1 MRYLFLCLTFVLFC
15 APLESK
21 AVDCDVTG
29 ELKLTSQDAVDTF
42 ATDYG
47 ECDTMPNGLTID
59 SNAITQVDGLSN
71 LVTIKGD
78 LKLFSSQLS
87 DISGLSNLTTI
98 EGDLRIG
105 DGSEG
110 TALTNLDA
118 LSNVTTLGGLL
129 LFGNDQLED
138 VDGLSQVTTIAGDVQ
153 IGSSS
158 TASANDRL
166 IQLDGLSGVTSIG
179 GDFYLQYNP
188 SIADLNGLLALET
201 VGGKLVIQGNAALG
215 ACEGIAPLLGYD
227 GSASGGASGVGGT
240 QTIVSG
246 NRAGCNSVEEVL
258 ASYSGQALTRPNY
271 CAASSTITLISQD
284 QVDGFVTAYG
294 DCDATLYGLT
304 VDSNAITQVNGL
316 SNLVTIKGDLKL
328 FSSQLSDISG
338 LSNLTT
344 IEGDLR
350 IGDGSEGTALTN
362 LDALSKVTTLGG
374 LVLLGNDQLEDI
386 DGLSQVTTIAG
397 DVQIGSSSTAS
408 ANDRLVQLDGLS
420 GVTSIGGDFYLQYN
434 PSIADLN
441 GLLALEL
448 VGGKLVIQGNAALGA
463 CEGIAPLLGYDGS
476 ESGGAS
482 GVGGTQTIVSGNR
495 AGCNSVEEVLA
506 SYTGQELT
514 RPNYCA
520 APSTITLKSQAEVDA
535 FATTYGT
542 CDTTPYGLTIDSNTI
557 AQVDGLSN
565 LVTIK
570 GDLKLFSSQ
579 LANISGLSN
588 LTTIEGD
595 LRIGDGSEGTAL
607 TNLDALSKVTSLGG
621 LVLLGNDQLEDID
634 GLSQVTTIAGDVQI
648 GSSSTASAND
658 RLIQLDGLSGIT
670 SIGGDF
676 YLQFNP
682 SIADLNGLLALET
695 VGGKLVVQGNAAL
708 GACEGI
714 APLLGYDGSESG
726 GASGVGGTQTIVS
739 GNRAGCD
746 SIEEVLASYSGQVL
760 TRPSYCAASSTITL
774 ISQDDVDGFV
784 TTYGDCDATPY
795 GLTIDSNTITQ
806 VNGLSNLVTIKGDLK
821 LYSSQLSDIS
831 GLSNLTTI
839 EGDLRVGDG
848 SEGTALTNLD
858 ALSNVTTLGG
868 LWLFGNDQ
876 LENIDG
882 LSQVTTITGD
892 VLIGSSSTAQAN
904 DRLVQLDGLS
914 GVTSIGGDFYLQYN
928 PSIADLNGLLA
939 LETVGGK
946 LVIQGNAALGACE
959 GIAPL
964 LGYDGSESGGASGVG
979 GTQTIVS
986 GNRAG
991 CNSVEEVL
999 ASYSG
1004 QVLTRPG
1011 YCAASDSVTVSSQSA
1026 IDEFDST
1033 YGPCQVLVADLIVQG
1048 DEVANLDGLAS
1059 ITEIRGSLSLLS
1071 PNLADIEGLSA
1082 LRDVDGSL
1090 LIGGRSSSD
1099 AVGLEVSDLS
1109 PLNTLETVGGDL
1121 SIYQTALSS
1130 IAVFS
1135 TLTHLKGDLSVA
1147 QNANLTSIAGFSNL
1161 ERVDGALKLQN
1172 NTALSDCTPLALLLG
1187 GEDGAQDAV
1196 SGSIAI
1202 SGNGEGCSSVAEILS
1217 NAGKDGSGEDEDGD
1231 GVKDAVDNCPDIAN
1245 PSQTDTD
1252 GDRIGDACD
1261 LDDDNDGL
1269 LDTEDDAP
1277 LDALQPANRV
1287 DTDLDLIVNESDNCP
1302 LIANSDQ
1309 ADFDSD
1315 GTGDVCD
1322 LDDDGDGVNDDEDA
1336 APLDP
1341 NRTTQGTRKAIIVAG
1356 GGPYA
1361 GNNIWTQ
1368 TKVVANQ
1375 AYRSLRDQGYRE
1387 RDIYYFSE
1395 QADKNKPYPID
1406 EDPTLEGIQ
1415 RAITEWATDPVAPA
1429 DELLLYF
1436 VDHGGPGLFKVDA
1449 ITELSAETLDGW
1461 LDSAQVKIPG
1471 QVIFV
1476 YEACQSGSFIPV
1488 LTPDAG
1494 KSRLV
1499 IASSGAEQKAR
1510 FDSQGINS
1518 FSYVFWNGI
1527 SIGSSLY
1534 DSYVLAKKA
1543 MQQSSNRQQVARIDA
1558 NGDGLADSKDDKR
1571 IASMVQLGEGI
1582 SLAADIP
1589 IVFGLSPDAVIDGNS
1604 EVTLTAKVAG
1614 ASTIDRVWAII
1625 DDPDVIESSASAPFV
1640 SNEELPFTF
1649 DDSSKVWRATYSDFD
1664 VKGLYRFVVLATN
1677 VDGLLSTT
1685 VEGDTNVINVTQREG
1700 RAARIGKD
1708 SDLDGVQDFLD
1719 AYPEDDRYTTDSDG
1733 DFIPDELDPDADGD
1747 GDLDADGSDLYE
1759 PNNSLDSSTC
1769 LAWGAEAQSHVFS
1782 SSQDEDFFVAAAR
1795 KGVPLT
1801 LTVTPTLD
1809 QNRLADP
1816 VVLFESGTESVIS
1829 DDQRAKID
1837 DFEEGLAE
1845 TLTFTPE
1852 RSGLLRFKV
1861 RDFVGETDYSV
1872 QLSTD
1877 LGLADQDLAVSL
1889 TATTRYWAE
1898 GVPAPLVLTVENL
1911 SASSSAASEL
1921 LLIAPQAVAWDSLP
1935 ADCALEDRLLV
1946 CSVSALASGE
1956 DQRFLLSAI
1965 VSEAGRVELMAQLGA
1980 LGVGSA
1986 ATLDASQTNNQSR
1999 VIAYVTADADE
2010 DGLPDSYE
2018 LRNALR
2024 VGEDDSGGDL
2034 DGDGVS
2040 NVAEYLAGTSVVDV
2054 TADADGDGVIDAL
2067 DAFPAD
2073 ASAQYDADGDG
2084 EPDGEDSD
2092 SDGDGISDENEYL
2105 IGTNPL
2111 IADSDGDGVSDAA
2124 DPLPINGF
2132 ETVDSDGDGIGDEA
2146 DTDDDND
2153 GRSDLQEAIDGTN
2166 PLDASDCL
2174 NCSATDD
2181 ADDDGVIDSAP
2192 DNCPTT
2198 PNADQADLDQDGEG
2212 DACDA
2217 DDDGDGVSDADEAAA
2232 GTDPRD
2238 PNFCPTCVNFSFDVD
2253 DNGKAAPLTD
2263 GLLVIRHL
2271 FGFDGDSL
2279 VGGAVDGGTRTS
2291 AQAIKEYLDTF
2302 RSELDIDGDGENKAL
2317 TDGLLLIRYL
2327 FGFTDNSLTSNALG
2341 EGATRVSSEDI
2352 EAYIEARIPSS
2363 N

>member
-129 LFGNDQLED
+129 LFGNDQLE
-138 VDGLSQVTTIAGDVQ
+138 
-153 IGSSS
+153 
-158 TASANDRL
+158 N
-166 IQLDGLSGVTSIG
+166 
-179 GDFYLQYNP
+179 
-188 SIADLNGLLALET
+188 
-201 VGGKLVIQGNAALG
+201 
-215 ACEGIAPLLGYD
+215 
-227 GSASGGASGVGGT
+227 
-240 QTIVSG
+240 
-246 NRAGCNSVEEVL
+246 
-258 ASYSGQALTRPNY
+258 
-271 CAASSTITLISQD
+271 
-284 QVDGFVTAYG
+284 
-294 DCDATLYGLT
+294 
-304 VDSNAITQVNGL
+304 
-316 SNLVTIKGDLKL
+316 
-328 FSSQLSDISG
+328 
-338 LSNLTT
+338 
-344 IEGDLR
+344 
-350 IGDGSEGTALTN
+350 
-362 LDALSKVTTLGG
+362 
-374 LVLLGNDQLEDI
+374 
-386 DGLSQVTTIAG
+386 
-397 DVQIGSSSTAS
+397 
-408 ANDRLVQLDGLS
+408 
-420 GVTSIGGDFYLQYN
+420 
-434 PSIADLN
+434 
-441 GLLALEL
+441 
-448 VGGKLVIQGNAALGA
+448 
-463 CEGIAPLLGYDGS
+463 
-476 ESGGAS
+476 
-482 GVGGTQTIVSGNR
+482 
-495 AGCNSVEEVLA
+495 
-506 SYTGQELT
+506 
-514 RPNYCA
+514 
-520 APSTITLKSQAEVDA
+520 
-535 FATTYGT
+535 
-542 CDTTPYGLTIDSNTI
+542 IDS
-557 AQVDGLSN
+557 
-565 LVTIK
+565 
-570 GDLKLFSSQ
+570 
-579 LANISGLSN
+579 
-588 LTTIEGD
+588 LT
-595 LRIGDGSEGTAL
+595 
-607 TNLDALSKVTSLGG
+607 
-621 LVLLGNDQLEDID
+621 
-634 GLSQVTTIAGDVQI
+634 QVTTIAGDVQI

-676 YLQFNP
+676 YLQYNP

-806 VNGLSNLVTIKGDLK
+806 VNGLSNLVTIKGDLR

-848 SEGTALTNLD
+848 SEGTSITNLD
-858 ALSNVTTLGG
+858 ALSNVTTLGS

-1217 NAGKDGSGEDEDGD
+1217 DAGKDGSGEDEDGD

-1287 DTDLDLIVNESDNCP
+1287 DTDFDLIVNASDNCP
-1302 LIANSDQ
+1302 FIANSGQ
-1309 ADFDSD
+1309 ADLD
-1315 GTGDVCD
+1315 GDGIGDVCD
-1322 LDDDGDGVNDDEDA
+1322 PDDDGDGVSDDEDA

-1461 LDSAQVKIPG
+1461 LDSAQVNIPG

-1759 PNNSLDSSTC
+1759 PNNSLDSSTY

-2279 VGGAVDGGTRTS
+2279 VSGAVDGGTRTS

-2302 RSELDIDGDGENKAL
+2302 GSELDIDGDGENKAL

>member
-1461 LDSAQVKIPG
+1461 LDSAQVNIPG

>member
-420 GVTSIGGDFYLQYN
+420 GVTSIGSDFYLQYN

-1461 LDSAQVKIPG
+1461 LDSAQVNIPG

>member
-328 FSSQLSDISG
+328 FSSQLSNISG
-338 LSNLTT
+338 LSNLIT

-795 GLTIDSNTITQ
+795 GLTTDSNTITQ

-1287 DTDLDLIVNESDNCP
+1287 DSDLDLIVNASDNCP

-1461 LDSAQVKIPG
+1461 LDSAQVNIPG

>member
-328 FSSQLSDISG
+328 FSSQLSNISG
-338 LSNLTT
+338 LSNLIT

-420 GVTSIGGDFYLQYN
+420 GVASIGGDFYLQYN

-726 GASGVGGTQTIVS
+726 GASGVGGTQTILS

-1461 LDSAQVKIPG
+1461 LDSAQVNIPG

-1852 RSGLLRFKV
+1852 GSGLLRFKV

>member
-110 TALTNLDA
+110 TAITNLDALSKVTTLGGLVLLGNDLLEDVDGLSNVTALPGDVLIGASSSSQANDRLAQLDGLSGVISIGGRFEIQNNASLTDLNGLLALEIVGGALVIRGNAAMGSCEGIAPLLGFDGTQSGGESGVGGQTLIETNRTGCNSPEEVLASYSGQALTRPNYCAASSTITLTSQDDVDGFVTTYGDCDATLYGLTIDSNAITQVDGLSNLVAIKGDLELYSSQLSDISGLANLTMIEGDLRIGDGSEGTALTNLDA
-118 LSNVTTLGGLL
+118 LSKVTTLGGLVL
-129 LFGNDQLED
+129 LGNDLLENIDGLSNVIALSGDVLIGSSASAQANDRLAQLDGLAGVTRISGRFEVQNNSSLTDLNGFLALEVVGGDLVIRGNAALGACEGIAPLLGYDGTDDGGASGVGGQTTIDANRTGCNSADEILASYSGQALTRPSFCVASSTITLTSQDQVDGFVTTYGECDVTPFGLTIDSNSITQVDGLSNLVTIKGDLKLYASQLSDISGLSNLTTIEGDLRIGDGSEGTALTNVDALSKVTMLGGLVLLGNDQLED
-138 VDGLSQVTTIAGDVQ
+138 IDGLSQVTTIAGDVQ

-158 TASANDRL
+158 AAQANDRL
-166 IQLDGLSGVTSIG
+166 AHLDGLSGVTSISG
-179 GDFYLQYNP
+179 RFEVQNNL
-188 SIADLNGLLALET
+188 SLTDLNGLLALET

-227 GSASGGASGVGGT
+227 GTETGGTSGVSGN
-240 QTIVSG
+240 QTTVSG
-246 NRAGCNSVEEVL
+246 NRGGCNSVEEVL
-258 ASYSGQALTRPNY
+258 ASYSGQALTRP
-271 CAASSTITLISQD
+271 
-284 QVDGFVTAYG
+284 
-294 DCDATLYGLT
+294 
-304 VDSNAITQVNGL
+304 
-316 SNLVTIKGDLKL
+316 
-328 FSSQLSDISG
+328 
-338 LSNLTT
+338 
-344 IEGDLR
+344 
-350 IGDGSEGTALTN
+350 
-362 LDALSKVTTLGG
+362 
-374 LVLLGNDQLEDI
+374 
-386 DGLSQVTTIAG
+386 
-397 DVQIGSSSTAS
+397 
-408 ANDRLVQLDGLS
+408 
-420 GVTSIGGDFYLQYN
+420 
-434 PSIADLN
+434 
-441 GLLALEL
+441 
-448 VGGKLVIQGNAALGA
+448 
-463 CEGIAPLLGYDGS
+463 
-476 ESGGAS
+476 
-482 GVGGTQTIVSGNR
+482 
-495 AGCNSVEEVLA
+495 
-506 SYTGQELT
+506 
-514 RPNYCA
+514 
-520 APSTITLKSQAEVDA
+520 
-535 FATTYGT
+535 
-542 CDTTPYGLTIDSNTI
+542 
-557 AQVDGLSN
+557 
-565 LVTIK
+565 
-570 GDLKLFSSQ
+570 
-579 LANISGLSN
+579 
-588 LTTIEGD
+588 
-595 LRIGDGSEGTAL
+595 
-607 TNLDALSKVTSLGG
+607 
-621 LVLLGNDQLEDID
+621 
-634 GLSQVTTIAGDVQI
+634 
-648 GSSSTASAND
+648 
-658 RLIQLDGLSGIT
+658 
-670 SIGGDF
+670 
-676 YLQFNP
+676 
-682 SIADLNGLLALET
+682 
-695 VGGKLVVQGNAAL
+695 
-708 GACEGI
+708 
-714 APLLGYDGSESG
+714 
-726 GASGVGGTQTIVS
+726 
-739 GNRAGCD
+739 
-746 SIEEVLASYSGQVL
+746 
-760 TRPSYCAASSTITL
+760 SYCAASSTITL
-774 ISQDDVDGFV
+774 ISQAQVDGFV

-858 ALSNVTTLGG
+858 ALSNVTALGG

-882 LSQVTTITGD
+882 LSQVATIAGD

-928 PSIADLNGLLA
+928 SSVADLNGLLA

-1011 YCAASDSVTVSSQSA
+1011 YCAVSDSLTVSSQSA

-1071 PNLADIEGLSA
+1071 PNLADIKGLSA

-1147 QNANLTSIAGFSNL
+1147 QNANLTSITGFSNL

-1217 NAGKDGSGEDEDGD
+1217 DAGKDGSGEDEDGD
-1231 GVKDAVDNCPDIAN
+1231 GVKDSVDNCPDIAN

-1302 LIANSDQ
+1302 FIANSDQ

-1361 GNNIWTQ
+1361 GNNIWAQ

-1415 RAITEWATDPVAPA
+1415 RAITEWATDAAAPA

-1461 LDSAQVKIPG
+1461 LDSAQANIPG

-1558 NGDGLADSKDDKR
+1558 NGDGVADSKEDKR

-1589 IVFGLSPDAVIDGNS
+1589 IVFDLSSDAVIEGNT

-1625 DDPDVIESSASAPFV
+1625 DNPDVIESSASAPFV

-1685 VEGDTNVINVTQREG
+1685 LEGDTNVINVTQREG

-1759 PNNSLDSSTC
+1759 PNNSLGSSTY

-1921 LLIAPQAVAWDSLP
+1921 LLIAPQAVTWDSLP

-1965 VSEAGRVELMAQLGA
+1965 VSEAGRVELIAQLGA
-1980 LGVGSA
+1980 LGLGSA
-1986 ATLDASQTNNQSR
+1986 ATLDASQINNQSS

-2010 DGLPDSYE
+2010 DGMPDSYE

-2198 PNADQADLDQDGEG
+2198 PNTDQADLDQDGEG

-2217 DDDGDGVSDADEAAA
+2217 DDDGDGVSDIDEAAA

-2238 PNFCPTCVNFSFDVD
+2238 PNSCPTCVNFSFDVD

-2279 VGGAVDGGTRTS
+2279 VSGAVDGGTRTS

-2302 RSELDIDGDGENKAL
+2302 GSELDIDGDGENKAL

>member
-676 YLQFNP
+676 YLQYNP

-1461 LDSAQVKIPG
+1461 LDSAQVNIPG

>member
-227 GSASGGASGVGGT
+227 GSA
-240 QTIVSG
+240 
-246 NRAGCNSVEEVL
+246 
-258 ASYSGQALTRPNY
+258 
-271 CAASSTITLISQD
+271 
-284 QVDGFVTAYG
+284 
-294 DCDATLYGLT
+294 
-304 VDSNAITQVNGL
+304 
-316 SNLVTIKGDLKL
+316 
-328 FSSQLSDISG
+328 
-338 LSNLTT
+338 
-344 IEGDLR
+344 
-350 IGDGSEGTALTN
+350 
-362 LDALSKVTTLGG
+362 
-374 LVLLGNDQLEDI
+374 
-386 DGLSQVTTIAG
+386 
-397 DVQIGSSSTAS
+397 
-408 ANDRLVQLDGLS
+408 
-420 GVTSIGGDFYLQYN
+420 
-434 PSIADLN
+434 
-441 GLLALEL
+441 
-448 VGGKLVIQGNAALGA
+448 
-463 CEGIAPLLGYDGS
+463 
-476 ESGGAS
+476 
-482 GVGGTQTIVSGNR
+482 
-495 AGCNSVEEVLA
+495 
-506 SYTGQELT
+506 
-514 RPNYCA
+514 
-520 APSTITLKSQAEVDA
+520 
-535 FATTYGT
+535 
-542 CDTTPYGLTIDSNTI
+542 
-557 AQVDGLSN
+557 
-565 LVTIK
+565 
-570 GDLKLFSSQ
+570 
-579 LANISGLSN
+579 
-588 LTTIEGD
+588 
-595 LRIGDGSEGTAL
+595 
-607 TNLDALSKVTSLGG
+607 
-621 LVLLGNDQLEDID
+621 
-634 GLSQVTTIAGDVQI
+634 
-648 GSSSTASAND
+648 
-658 RLIQLDGLSGIT
+658 
-670 SIGGDF
+670 
-676 YLQFNP
+676 
-682 SIADLNGLLALET
+682 
-695 VGGKLVVQGNAAL
+695 
-708 GACEGI
+708 
-714 APLLGYDGSESG
+714 SG

-1461 LDSAQVKIPG
+1461 LDSAQVNIPG

>member
-105 DGSEG
+105 DSSEG

-714 APLLGYDGSESG
+714 APLLGYDGTETG
-726 GASGVGGTQTIVS
+726 GTSGVGGSQTIVS
-739 GNRAGCD
+739 GNRAGCN
-746 SIEEVLASYSGQVL
+746 SVEEVLASYSGQVL

-806 VNGLSNLVTIKGDLK
+806 VNGLSNLVRIKGDLK

-1461 LDSAQVKIPG
+1461 LDSAQVNIPG